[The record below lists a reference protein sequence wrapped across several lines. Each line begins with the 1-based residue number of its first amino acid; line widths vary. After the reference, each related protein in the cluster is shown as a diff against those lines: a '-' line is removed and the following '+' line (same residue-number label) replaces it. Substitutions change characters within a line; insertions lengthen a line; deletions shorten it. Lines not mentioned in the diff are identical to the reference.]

1 MQLYFVKVKP
11 CKKPK
16 GMLYEDAMVHVDH
29 FDDISENVQ
38 SLIQALQPHITE
50 QQSIILRREDVL
62 RFVDSIVEH
71 TDLTA
76 KELFEKIRRCLRREF
91 DVCRIRFNPRT
102 MARQEK
108 VFIIHKRSF
117 T

>member
-11 CKKPK
+11 SKKPK
-16 GMLYEDAMVHVDH
+16 GMLYEDAVVDVEH
-29 FDDISENVQ
+29 FDDLNDNVQ
-38 SLIQALQPHITE
+38 SLIKALHPFITE
-50 QQSIILRREDVL
+50 SQSIILRREDVL

-71 TDLTA
+71 TELTA

-117 T
+117 S